1 MLPSREGSRWLVW
14 IKVADSTK
22 GEIRKGKKRKEE
34 KWWHQGTHV
43 NEKFLNVWDNF
54 PWAGSLW
61 NMGTVNAST
70 QSMFSTPLG
79 FCSLSCKWAVAAQ
92 IFSLVREK
100 LTEHKAE
107 LLPQMPLTSESWVI
121 VSRLLI
127 SQRPLRSFPVSAGS
141 FLTAFIFLHHPL
153 NSVGKELL
161 DWPQREHLLSYVSQ
175 GVLIIL
181 LRKQK
186 STWHPPFS
194 KGTPCTQLEV
204 LPLPCFF
211 SAIAQGLTKVLTQN
225 W

>member
-14 IKVADSTK
+14 IKVADSIE

-34 KWWHQGTHV
+34 KWWHQGTHG

-141 FLTAFIFLHHPL
+141 FLTAFIFAPPTQQYRQGTTRLAAKRTSAQLCKSRRSH
-153 NSVGKELL
+153 NIVEKAKEHMTSSI
-161 DWPQREHLLSYVSQ
+161 Q
-175 GVLIIL
+175 
-181 LRKQK
+181 
-186 STWHPPFS
+186 
-194 KGTPCTQLEV
+194 
-204 LPLPCFF
+204 
-211 SAIAQGLTKVLTQN
+211 
-225 W
+225 